1 MSGSVTLRDAAGDPI
16 NNANG
21 SVLQPAART
30 TTATS
35 DTFTNRSASRLHLV
49 IDVTVT
55 PGVDTVT
62 PKIEGYDPI
71 SGKYYTLL
79 TGAAISSTG
88 TTILKIGPGLAASAN
103 VSAADFLPRAWR
115 VVMTHSAATSF
126 TYSVAANT
134 GI

>member
-1 MSGSVTLRDAAGDPI
+1 MSNSVTLRDTDGTPL

-21 SVLQPAART
+21 AVLVSAART
-30 TTATS
+30 ATNNS
-35 DTFTNRSASRLHLV
+35 GTFTNRSARRLHLI
-49 IDVTVT
+49 IDVTVA

-71 SGKYYTLL
+71 SGKFYTLL
-79 TGAAISSTG
+79 TGAAISTTG
-88 TTILKIGPGLAASAN
+88 TNILKIGPGLSASAN
-103 VSAADFLPRAWR
+103 VSAADFLPAFWR
-115 VVMTHSAATSF
+115 VTMTHSAATSF

>member
-1 MSGSVTLRDAAGDPI
+1 MSGFVTSRDV
-16 NNANG
+16 NANAT
-21 SVLQPAART
+21 VLASAART
-30 TTATS
+30 ATTTS
-35 DTFTNRSASRLHLV
+35 DTFTNLHSRRAHII
-49 IDVTVT
+49 IDVTVA

-62 PKIEGYDPI
+62 PKIEGYDAV

-88 TTILKIGPGLAASAN
+88 TTVLKIGPGLAASAN
-103 VSAADFLPRAWR
+103 VSAADFLPLKWR
-115 VVMTHSAATSF
+115 VTMTHSAGTSF